1 MNNSE
6 EPQQDLQRTIE
17 SLRER
22 LSDLSRAGRRITGD
36 LDLDTVLQETVDVVF
51 FDVPADR
58 LMDTVVSAAGVN
70 RK

>member
-1 MNNSE
+1 M
-6 EPQQDLQRTIE
+6 QRTIE

>member
-1 MNNSE
+1 LNNSE